1 MSTGDVARRDDTPG
15 PARSAAAGVTLH
27 DVAREAEVAISTVS
41 RALSNPDRVS
51 RVTRE
56 HVQAVARRLGYQSNR
71 TPGRT
76 QMLAMLVHDITNPY
90 NFDLIRGAES
100 HARAAGY
107 TIVVADTQLGPD
119 LELLHAERLRA
130 TVDGIILAG
139 TRQTREGLLD
149 LAQRRPIVLFN
160 REAAGFPS
168 VVMDSVAGSRQ
179 IIDHLVALGHRSI
192 AYLAGPQDA
201 WTDDERWRALA
212 GRAETGG
219 VDIVRLGPFLP
230 TLEQGLAA
238 ADVGLGSGATALVAF
253 NDLLAI
259 GALRRL
265 ERRGI
270 AVPGQVSV
278 VGYDDIF
285 GSDFCHPPLS
295 TVTGPLQEA
304 GRALVELML
313 GSLAG
318 NPTRQLTLPT
328 QLRIRESTGPT
339 PVAIPTA
346 PTR

>member
-1 MSTGDVARRDDTPG
+1 M
-15 PARSAAAGVTLH
+15 
-27 DVAREAEVAISTVS
+27 
-41 RALSNPDRVS
+41 
-51 RVTRE
+51 
-56 HVQAVARRLGYQSNR
+56 
-71 TPGRT
+71 
-76 QMLAMLVHDITNPY
+76 
-90 NFDLIRGAES
+90 
-100 HARAAGY
+100 
-107 TIVVADTQLGPD
+107 
-119 LELLHAERLRA
+119 
-130 TVDGIILAG
+130 DGIILAG

-318 NPTRQLTLPT
+318 NPTPAVD
-328 QLRIRESTGPT
+328 PAH
-339 PVAIPTA
+339 PVADQRIDRSHTSRHSNGANSMTA
-346 PTR
+346 N